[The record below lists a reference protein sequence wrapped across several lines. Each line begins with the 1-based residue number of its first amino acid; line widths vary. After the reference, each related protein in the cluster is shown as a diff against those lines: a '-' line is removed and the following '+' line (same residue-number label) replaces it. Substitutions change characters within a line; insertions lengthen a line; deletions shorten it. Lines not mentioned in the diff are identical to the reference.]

1 MVFKII
7 TTLGFYG
14 CVLYQLIILHNKLPQ
29 DLMVYYLLFL

>member
-1 MVFKII
+1 MVLKII

-14 CVLYQLIILHNKLPQ
+14 SVLYQLIILYNKLLQ